1 MVHCCLKNGALQ
13 LFLPGPDTRNPKIQ
27 PMVMFRRQTRDP
39 FPVRNII
46 ALSVIVLLVLL
57 YVLRQLKKAEQ
68 AGQEPIRMEQGK

>member
-1 MVHCCLKNGALQ
+1 
-13 LFLPGPDTRNPKIQ
+13 
-27 PMVMFRRQTRDP
+27 MVMFRRQTRDP